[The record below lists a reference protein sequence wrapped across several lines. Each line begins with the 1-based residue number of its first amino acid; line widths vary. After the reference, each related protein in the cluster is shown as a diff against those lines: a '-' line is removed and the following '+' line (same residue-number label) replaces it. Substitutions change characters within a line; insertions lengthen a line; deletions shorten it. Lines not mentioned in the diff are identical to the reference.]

1 MFELK
6 YDGPVDVVEG
16 YKNVEF
22 FKSYN
27 RSQGDKKDG
36 LYEFNIKGDYRVS
49 INVDSIN
56 NAGSGSKPLQSL
68 AVSADGDTVTI
79 VFTELS
85 FITEADNTGS
95 KAEITHAEFYL
106 FRN

>member
-22 FKSYN
+22 FKSYH

-85 FITEADNTGS
+85 FNTEADNTGS
-95 KAEITHAEFYL
+95 KVEITHAEFYL